1 MTALLIW
8 WQVILANF
16 VLFCSRSNFCHPP
29 GSYFTEVIK
38 NNNNKQPF
46 QSRQLTESCHKGT
59 LRCDVKPELSAEQR
73 SLQQRCTELQ
83 WLSQT
88 CTYITVY
95 CSLFRSASG
104 RVASN
109 GPGTDKILHIAN
121 DVGRRRAIVK
131 NRRLVDDGPAIHE
144 AADATVAESRP
155 AQFRR
160 ENATAIASVHSD
172 APHRP
177 YNDRP
182 RKVMRPVVSVRFHS
196 NRVFI

>member
-1 MTALLIW
+1 MLIQRFNAVLLHALLMR
-8 WQVILANF
+8 WQVIPANF
-16 VLFCSRSNFCHPP
+16 VLFCNRSNFCHPP

-59 LRCDVKPELSAEQR
+59 LRCDVKPELSAKQR

-95 CSLFRSASG
+95 CSLFRSASV

-109 GPGTDKILHIAN
+109 GPGHRQNTAYRE
-121 DVGRRRAIVK
+121 RRRSAPCDRK
-131 NRRLVDDGPAIHE
+131 KSSSRRRRSSY
-144 AADATVAESRP
+144 SRSGGHD
-155 AQFRR
+155 RR
-160 ENATAIASVHSD
+160 
-172 APHRP
+172 
-177 YNDRP
+177 
-182 RKVMRPVVSVRFHS
+182 
-196 NRVFI
+196 